1 MFLYRYSNPGFCT
14 GQVLCRQDV
23 AARACTAADA
33 DRRTPSENGDV
44 TTTDAR
50 RGPRVRAPALQG
62 RAWLNTGGKT
72 LQLADLRGKILLLDF
87 WSFCCI
93 NCLHVLDELR
103 PLEQKYGDVLV
114 TVGVHSPKFEHEAD
128 ADALAA
134 AVERYAVHHPV
145 LDDPDLVTWKAY
157 AARAWPTL
165 VVLDPE
171 GYVVASM
178 SGEGHGPG
186 LASLVAELI
195 EEHRAKGPLQPGDA
209 PYVAPPA
216 PDTALRFPGKAV
228 ALPDGSFVVSDT
240 ANHQVVHLEG
250 DLETER
256 ARWGGEG
263 LLNEPQGVLLA
274 TPEVAQRLGIDVL
287 VADSVN
293 HQLKGIRFS
302 DGSVHT
308 VAGTGSQLRERT
320 GGGPALEQAL
330 STPWDLAWLGD
341 RLLVAMAG
349 THQLWGWT
357 PGETLEDGTVE
368 VVAGTSNEG
377 LVDGAGGEA
386 WFAQPSGLAAS
397 VSGDR
402 VWVADSET
410 SALRSVTASSD
421 GQLAVETHVGT
432 GLFDFGH
439 RDGDATEA
447 LFQHPLGVTELPDGS
462 VAVSDTYN
470 GAVRRYDPSTGQVST
485 LAQGLAEPSDAVV
498 EHDPDTGEV
507 RLVVV
512 ESAAHRLTRVALPE
526 AAQRVDGP
534 AHRTQ
539 RPPTPLPAGEVALEV
554 TFEPPRGQKLDLR
567 WGDPTRLDVSAT
579 PDALLVSGAGRSEGL
594 TRTLVL
600 RQSIGSGTL
609 HISVQAAACDG
620 DPETGEVPEHAA
632 CHLFQQDWGIPVVL
646 DPAADATLT
655 LDLRGVRAGDQ
666 PGSG

>member
-1 MFLYRYSNPGFCT
+1 MTAGTDT
-14 GQVLCRQDV
+14 GSLRSRV
-23 AARACTAADA
+23 
-33 DRRTPSENGDV
+33 
-44 TTTDAR
+44 
-50 RGPRVRAPALQG
+50 RVRAAELIG
-62 RAWLNTGGKT
+62 RGWLNTGGRSLK
-72 LQLADLRGKILLLDF
+72 LADLRGRVVVLDF
-87 WSFCCI
+87 WTFCCV

-103 PLEQKYGDVLV
+103 PVEAQFPDAL
-114 TVGVHSPKFEHEAD
+114 TIIGVHSPKFEHEAD

-145 LDDPDLVTWKAY
+145 LDDPELVTWKAY

-165 VVLDPE
+165 VVIDPE

-195 EEHRAKGPLQPGDA
+195 EEHRARGTLQPGDD
-209 PYVAPPA
+209 PYVPPPA
-216 PDTALRFPGKAV
+216 PETALRFPGKAV

-240 ANHQVVHLEG
+240 ANHQVVHLEE
-250 DLETER
+250 DLVTER

-263 LLNEPQGVLLA
+263 QLNEPQGVLLA
-274 TPEVAQRLGIDVL
+274 PPEIAERLGVDLL

-293 HQLKGIRFS
+293 HQVKGIRFS
-302 DGSVHT
+302 DGSIHV
-308 VAGTGSQLRERT
+308 VAGTGAQLRERT
-320 GGGPALEQAL
+320 GGGPALDQAL
-330 STPWDLAWLGD
+330 STPWDLTWLGD
-341 RLLVAMAG
+341 RLVIAMAG
-349 THQLWGWT
+349 THQLWAWT
-357 PGETLEDGTVE
+357 PGDTLADGRVE
-368 VVAGTSNEG
+368 VVGGTSNEG
-377 LVDGAGGEA
+377 LVDGPAREA
-386 WFAQPSGLAAS
+386 WFAQPSGLVAS
-397 VSGDR
+397 ASGDR

-410 SALRSVTASSD
+410 SALRSVTTSPVGD
-421 GQLAVETHVGT
+421 LVVETHVGT

-439 RDGDATEA
+439 RDGDAADA
-447 LFQHPLGVTELPDGS
+447 LLQHPLGVTELPDGS

-470 GAVRRYDPSTGQVST
+470 GAVRRFDPSTGQVTT

-498 EHDPDTGEV
+498 EHDQETGEM

-539 RPPTPLPAGEVALEV
+539 RPPTALPAGEVALEV
-554 TFEPPRGQKLDLR
+554 TFVPPTGQKLDFR

-579 PDALLVSGAGRSEGL
+579 PDALLVSGAGRAEGL

-600 RQSIGSGTL
+600 REGIGSGTL

-632 CHLFQQDWGIPVVL
+632 CHLFQQDWGIPVAL
-646 DPAADATLT
+646 DPTAGATLT
-655 LDLRGVRAGDQ
+655 LDLRGVQAGD
-666 PGSG
+666 